1 MAWLPVQMNTLL
13 DPSAPGLTR
22 SARAG
27 RVRIEIMFAHN
38 LTRDEVAHR
47 SDLISTRSYQVS
59 VDLTG
64 HDGSGRQLDDPEH
77 TFVSTSVARFEAA
90 RAEPTHIDLIAD
102 RVLAAS
108 LNGQDLDPAA
118 FADSRL
124 GFTPTTGENE
134 LEITALCRY
143 SRTGEGLH
151 RFTDPADGRQYLYT
165 QFEASEARRVYACFE
180 QPDLKATFELS
191 VLAPAQWIVIGNSVA
206 DPPAAVDAGA
216 MSTTATPPNA
226 GTEPAAADA
235 APAGPYQRWHF
246 PATPPMSTYLTSFV
260 AGEYAQ
266 VTDSH
271 QIKNGILPISI
282 LVRQSLADHLDY
294 ERIFATTKSGFD
306 IFEKHFGY
314 PYPFGKYDQAFVPEY
329 NMGAMENIACVTLRD
344 ELVFRS
350 RVTAASYRSRDETIL
365 HELAHMWFGDL
376 VTMVWWDDM
385 WLKESFAEWAAT
397 FAVSELVDDPHDAWA
412 AFTGSRKN
420 WAYRQDQLPTTHP
433 IVADMVDL
441 EAVES
446 NFDGITY
453 AKGASVLRQLV
464 AFVGQDAFLAGVRDY
479 FDRHAFG
486 NTRLNDLLSAV
497 AATSGRDLSGWSA
510 EWLETSGVNT
520 MAPRFDVDA
529 AGKFTRFAIEQT
541 APADWPTLRHH
552 RLAVGLYRLRDGA
565 LVRTDRVELDVAG
578 QVTEVT
584 ELVGLARPDL
594 ILLNDDD
601 LSYAKIR
608 FDQRS
613 LQTLTDHLGALDSAL
628 ARALAWGAAWDMCR
642 DAELPATEYA
652 DLVLGN
658 VGAETD
664 LQTVRAVLGNG
675 GLAVE
680 SYTAPADRPAVLQR
694 WEDGLATELG
704 KAADGSDH
712 QLALTQ
718 AYARSVNSAEG
729 RRRLQDWLSG
739 DRIPAGLEVDA
750 ELRWLL
756 TGQLA
761 RLGIADAAM
770 IDAEQQRDNTATGAQ
785 SAAAARTARP
795 TAEAKQAAWAAAV
808 DGNEIPNETQRRICV
823 SFWQPRQQA
832 ALAGFT
838 DRYLAAA
845 EEISTSE
852 GIWAQKS
859 SALRQNVLQYLFPAI
874 ADEGAELQRV
884 QQWLDGGRTRTG
896 APLGD
901 MVKHLAAE
909 RLDGQQRAHRCQLA
923 AQRDPRAAQAG

>member
-1 MAWLPVQMNTLL
+1 
-13 DPSAPGLTR
+13 
-22 SARAG
+22 
-27 RVRIEIMFAHN
+27 MFLHN
-38 LTRDEVAHR
+38 ITRDEAARR
-47 SDLISTRSYQVS
+47 SGLVSTRSYQVS

-108 LNGQDLDPAA
+108 LNGHDLGPAA

-124 GFTPTTGENE
+124 GFTPAAGENE

-191 VLAPAQWIVIGNSVA
+191 VLAPADWIVIGNSLA

-216 MSTTATPPNA
+216 MISTANQ
-226 GTEPAAADA
+226 PAAGPQPAADGTV
-235 APAGPYQRWHF
+235 AGSYQRWHF
-246 PATPPMSTYLTSFV
+246 PATPPVSTYLTSFV

-271 QIKNGILPISI
+271 RIKNGTVPMSV
-282 LVRQSLADHLDY
+282 LVRQSLADYLDY

-306 IFEKHFGY
+306 VFEKHFGY

-329 NMGAMENIACVTLRD
+329 NMGAMENIGCVTLRD

-350 RVTAASYRSRDETIL
+350 RVTAASYRGRDETIL

-397 FAVSELVDDPHDAWA
+397 FAISELIDDPRDAWA
-412 AFTGSRKN
+412 SFTGSRKN

-464 AFVGQDAFLAGVRDY
+464 AFVGQEAFLAGVRDY
-479 FDRHAFG
+479 FDQHAFG

-520 MAPRFDVDA
+520 MLPRFDVDA

-541 APADWPTLRHH
+541 APASSPTLRHP
-552 RLAVGLYRLRDGA
+552 RLAVGLYRLRDSR
-565 LVRTDRVELDVAG
+565 LIRTDRVELDVAG
-578 QVTEVT
+578 QLTEVA
-584 ELVGLARPDL
+584 ELARLEQPDL

-613 LQTLTDHLGALDSAL
+613 LQTLTDRLGALDSAL

-642 DAELPATEYA
+642 DAQLPATDYA

-658 VGAETD
+658 VSAETD
-664 LQTVRAVLGNG
+664 LQTVRAVLGNS

-680 SYTAPADRPAVLQR
+680 SYTALQDRPAALQR
-694 WEDGLATELG
+694 WEDGLATLLN

-712 QLALTQ
+712 QLALAQ

-729 RRRLQDWLSG
+729 TRQLQDWLAG
-739 DRIPAGLEVDA
+739 DNVPGGLEIDA

-756 TGQLA
+756 TEQLA
-761 RLGIADAAM
+761 RLGIADVAM
-770 IDAEQQRDNTATGAQ
+770 IDAEQRRDNTATGAQ
-785 SAAAARTARP
+785 SAAAARAARP

-808 DGNEIPNETQRRICV
+808 DGNEIPNETQRRICR
-823 SFWQPRQQA
+823 SFWQPRQQE

-838 DRYLAAA
+838 ERYLTAA
-845 EEISTSE
+845 EQISTSE

-874 ADEGAELQRV
+874 ADEEAHLDRV
-884 QQWLDGGRTRTG
+884 QRWLHGGRTHTG

-909 RLDGQQRAHRCQLA
+909 QLDGQQRAHRCQLA
-923 AQRDPRAAQAG
+923 AAERTIVPTQAG